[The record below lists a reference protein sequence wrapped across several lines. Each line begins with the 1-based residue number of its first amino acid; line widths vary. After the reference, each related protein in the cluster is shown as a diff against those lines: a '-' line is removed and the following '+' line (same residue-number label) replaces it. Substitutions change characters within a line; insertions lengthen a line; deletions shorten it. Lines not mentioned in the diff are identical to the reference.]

1 MALDA
6 QVKVETK
13 AYRAPSLTVFG
24 GMSALTATGTGN
36 MKETQNM
43 TTMVCESNMNRA
55 MC

>member
-13 AYRAPSLTVFG
+13 AYRAPSLTVYG
-24 GMSALTATGTGN
+24 GMSALTATGTGT
-36 MKETQNM
+36 MKEAAVGMACEANM
-43 TTMVCESNMNRA
+43 TRA

>member
-1 MALDA
+1 MPLDA

-13 AYRAPSLTVFG
+13 AYRAPSLSVFG
-24 GMSALTATGTGN
+24 GMATLTATGSGN

-43 TTMVCESNMNRA
+43 ATMVCDANMNRS